1 MISKIFVVAGI
12 LYNNNNNFYI
22 FKRANTLPLY
32 PNFFEFAGGKVE
44 PGETNKLALKRELN
58 EELSININEE
68 NIIGFENN
76 IVENEKYVVTFYKI
90 YKWDNTIK
98 LNKNI
103 HSEFLIINKNDI
115 KNIKNLLETNKI
127 VSNYL

>member
-1 MISKIFVVAGI
+1 MI
-12 LYNNNNNFYI
+12 Y
-22 FKRANTLPLY
+22 
-32 PNFFEFAGGKVE
+32 EFAGGKVE
-44 PGETNKLALKRELN
+44 PGETNRLALKRELN

-76 IVENEKYVVTFYKI
+76 IVENEKYLVTFYKI

-103 HSEFLIINKNDI
+103 HSKFLIINKNDI

>member
-44 PGETNKLALKRELN
+44 PGETNRLALKRELN

-76 IVENEKYVVTFYKI
+76 IVENEKYLVTFYKI

-103 HSEFLIINKNDI
+103 HSKFLIINKNDI